1 MNFSQPLCRLSRQLN
16 RLSQFSQFSIP
27 QNFHSSYTSRRFIM
41 SSTNYKLVCLGNPLL
56 DLQTNV
62 SQDYLKKYDLKDND
76 AILAEDKHL
85 PIYEEIINNKDLI
98 LVAGG
103 AAQNTA
109 RGAQYILPEN
119 SVVYFGSVGN
129 DVYAERLNEANA
141 KYGLATRY
149 QVQSDYATG
158 KCAALI
164 YDHHRSLVTDL
175 AAANHFKPEHLQKAE
190 NWKIVEAAEAYY
202 IGGFHLTV
210 SPEAIKLLGEE
221 AAKKNK
227 PLVLNFSAPF
237 IAQFFKDQLDSVLP
251 YVDYVIANESEAE
264 AYAESHGLSNTK
276 DVAEIAKHVA
286 QLPKVNEKRPRTVI
300 FTQGTDPTVTVVN
313 NGDGKLDV
321 NEYPVKSLAKEKI
334 VDTNGAGDAFAAGFV
349 ASLVEGKNLADSV
362 DVGQWAAAL
371 SIQQVGPSFPFPKE
385 TYTK

>member
-1 MNFSQPLCRLSRQLN
+1 MKFS
-16 RLSQFSQFSIP
+16 LSQLAKPYLIRPFLQFSFTRSIAMS
-27 QNFHSSYTSRRFIM
+27 QNQ
-41 SSTNYKLVCLGNPLL
+41 YKLVCLGNPLL

-62 SQDYLKKYDLKDND
+62 PQEYLKKYDLKDND
-76 AILAEDKHL
+76 AILADAKHL
-85 PIYEEIINNKDLI
+85 PIYDEILNNKDLI

-109 RGAQYILPEN
+109 RGAQYILPPH
-119 SVVYFGSVGN
+119 SVVYFGSVGK

-149 QVQSDYATG
+149 QLQDDYATG

-175 AAANHFKPEHLQKAE
+175 AAANHFKPEHLQKPE
-190 NWKIVEAAEAYY
+190 NWAIVEAATHYY
-202 IGGFHLTV
+202 VGGFHLTV
-210 SPEAIKLLGEE
+210 SPDAIKLLGEE
-221 AAKKNK
+221 AAKNNK
-227 PLVLNFSAPF
+227 PLALNFSAPF

-264 AYAESHGLSNTK
+264 AYAESHDLKTK

-286 QLPKVNEKRPRTVI
+286 QLPKKNTKRPRTVI
-300 FTQGTDPTVTVVN
+300 FTQGTDPTITVTQ
-313 NGDGKLDV
+313 GKDGELQV
-321 NEYPVKSLAKEKI
+321 ETYPVKPLAKEDV
-334 VDTNGAGDAFAAGFV
+334 VDTNGAGDAFAAGFI
-349 ASLVEGKNLADSV
+349 ASLVQGKDLADAV

-371 SIQQVGPSFPFPKE
+371 SIQEVGPSFPFPKKE
-385 TYTK
+385 YTK